1 MSRLTFRLA
10 EPPGSVELIALLDA
24 EGAFFQ
30 SRQEAFPNATA
41 DDWRRADALDPQA
54 VRAGEWWLRF
64 RCFAVRHEDGRVLLV
79 DLGVGPS
86 TAPSRSWA
94 PVPGRLPDELA
105 SAGIS
110 PQTVETVIVTH
121 MHTDHIGWVT
131 DGLVSTPLLPNARY
145 LLQRTEIDTIER
157 RNPAVKTWLLDPVR
171 ATGQLQ
177 AVDGDLLLRPGL
189 RVVATPG
196 HTPGHQSVVLEAE
209 SNQVLITGDLLA
221 SVVQLINPEITYLH
235 DMDPDQARQ
244 TRIAT
249 LRELRR
255 QIGALLATPHLGQA
269 FVRLD
274 TLSGVE

>member
-1 MSRLTFRLA
+1 
-10 EPPGSVELIALLDA
+10 
-24 EGAFFQ
+24 
-30 SRQEAFPNATA
+30 
-41 DDWRRADALDPQA
+41 
-54 VRAGEWWLRF
+54 
-64 RCFAVRHEDGRVLLV
+64 
-79 DLGVGPS
+79 
-86 TAPSRSWA
+86 
-94 PVPGRLPDELA
+94 LPHELA

-110 PQTVETVIVTH
+110 PQAVETVVVTH

-131 DGLVSTPLLPNARY
+131 DGVASTPLLPNARY

-157 RNPAVKTWLLDPVR
+157 GNPAVKTWLLDPVR
-171 ATGQLQ
+171 ATHQLR
-177 AVDGDLLLRPGL
+177 AVDGDLLLRPGV

-196 HTPGHQSVVLEAE
+196 HTPGHQSVLLEAE
-209 SNQVLITGDLLA
+209 SSQVLITGDLLA

-255 QIGALLATPHLGQA
+255 QTGVLLATPHLGQA